1 MESLEQRTIAKVTAR
16 LVPFLI
22 LCYFVAY
29 LDRVNVGFAA
39 LTMNKDLGL
48 SASAFGFG
56 AGIFFLAYFL
66 FEVPSNLFLERV
78 GARKWIARI
87 MFTWGLISGAMAFV
101 SGETSFYV
109 VRVLLGIAEAGFF
122 PGIIFF
128 LTLWFPAVYRARI
141 IGYFMAAIPLS
152 TVIGAPVSGLL
163 LGLDGVMGLKG
174 WQWLFILEAV
184 PALILSVVVFF
195 YLTDRPADATWLQPD
210 ERAWLVARLAA
221 ERRSANRCAATA
233 SAEALLNPKVLAL
246 SVVYF
251 GAVATNYGLSFFL
264 PQIVKAF
271 GVSNVQTGLRPALPY
286 VVGGGRHRAVG
297 PPLGSQAGAPVPP
310 RVPAARRVR
319 RDRARR
325 PLLDDPALKMAALSV
340 AGFGI
345 FGCLPVFWTFPT
357 AFLSGAAAAG
367 GIALINSLG
376 NLAGFAGPYAM
387 GRLKDLTGTYTG
399 GLLSCRRSASSAM
412 IIGPGPVS
420 SSTEGLCPDSPTRA
434 LAAAR
439 RPWPLAIAHSLIASF
454 QGDVYATLAR
464 NAEPGSRLRRAVV
477 PAQPGVHARRAAVAD
492 ARHRRDVGD
501 LQRDLRRAHRAVSRT
516 PGPARSGLR
525 RCARVDGRGGHA
537 YTVDEMPQLAGAA
550 GVLRRDGDVDRD
562 RC

>member
-1 MESLEQRTIAKVTAR
+1 MEPLEHRTIAKVSAR
-16 LVPFLI
+16 LIPFLI

-48 SASAFGFG
+48 SASTFGFG

-87 MFTWGLISGAMAFV
+87 MFSWGVFSGATAFIG
-101 SGETSFYV
+101 GETGFYV

-152 TVIGAPVSGLL
+152 TVIGAPLSGLL
-163 LGLDGVMGLKG
+163 LGLNGFMGMKG
-174 WQWLFILEAV
+174 WQWLFILEAA

-195 YLTDRPADATWLQPD
+195 YLTDRPADARWLEPD
-210 ERAWLVARLAA
+210 ERAWLVARLQ
-221 ERRSANRCAATA
+221 EEQANRERLRRYSVTQ
-233 SAEALLNPKVLAL
+233 ALLNRKVLAL
-246 SVVYF
+246 SFVYF

-271 GVSNVQTGLRPALPY
+271 GVSNFQTGLVTALPY
-286 VVGGGRHRAVG
+286 VVGVISTVWWGRHSDRTAERRFHLAL
-297 PPLGSQAGAPVPP
+297 PLFVASAGIASST
-310 RVPAARRVR
+310 A
-319 RDRARR
+319 
-325 PLLDDPALKMAALSV
+325 LTDPTMKMVALSI

-367 GIALINSLG
+367 GIALINSIG
-376 NLAGFAGPYAM
+376 NLAGFAGPYAV
-387 GRLKDLTGTYTG
+387 GRISDLTGSYTG
-399 GLLSCRRSASSAM
+399 GLLLLSTLGFMAM
-412 IIGPGPVS
+412 IIVLALDHDRSLERVPG
-420 SSTEGLCPDSPTRA
+420 T
-434 LAAAR
+434 
-439 RPWPLAIAHSLIASF
+439 
-454 QGDVYATLAR
+454 
-464 NAEPGSRLRRAVV
+464 
-477 PAQPGVHARRAAVAD
+477 
-492 ARHRRDVGD
+492 
-501 LQRDLRRAHRAVSRT
+501 
-516 PGPARSGLR
+516 GPA
-525 RCARVDGRGGHA
+525 A
-537 YTVDEMPQLAGAA
+537 
-550 GVLRRDGDVDRD
+550 
-562 RC
+562 